1 MHHYFRQ
8 EERTRLDQITND
20 DTDDRHID
28 FKNDETLHE
37 MDFLTHSVE
46 ISERKLYILRSI
58 PTEVS
63 KDNVE
68 LGSLVKTDKRLV
80 LAGAAYERM
89 DMEGLVVIGI
99 STAALVMPA
108 IRGKRVSETA
118 QVGSIT
124 HAIKE
129 IY

>member
-1 MHHYFRQ
+1 M
-8 EERTRLDQITND
+8 
-20 DTDDRHID
+20 
-28 FKNDETLHE
+28 
-37 MDFLTHSVE
+37 E
-46 ISERKLYILRSI
+46 ISKRELYLLRSI
-58 PTEVS
+58 PNEVS

-80 LAGAAYERM
+80 LVGPAYERM

-99 STAALVMPA
+99 STAALVMRA

-118 QVGSIT
+118 QVRSIT
-124 HAIKE
+124 HANKE